1 MREVTVAEI
10 TAAIERLFIDAN
22 FELAEAVTER
32 LECAAEDEASS
43 TGRAVLRELIENARI
58 ARDERVPMCQDT
70 GLAVVFVEI
79 GQDVHLTGGSLSAAV
94 AEGVRR
100 AYRNG
105 FLRKSCCDPFTR
117 ENTGDNT
124 PPVIHASLVSG
135 ERIRIVAMPK
145 GGGSENCS
153 EVRMLAPSQGMTGVK
168 AFVVDVVRRGGPNPC
183 PPIIVGVGVGGNFE
197 TCALL
202 SKEALM
208 VPLGERNVDP
218 RLAAFESEILR
229 EINELG
235 IGPGGYGGRVT
246 ALDVHVKMLPCHIAS
261 LPVAVNIQC
270 HAHRI
275 REMIL

>member
-105 FLRKSCCDPFTR
+105 FFEEVLLRSLYEREYGGQYAACHTR
-117 ENTGDNT
+117 VPCLRREDKNRGNAEGRRERELQRSEDACA
-124 PPVIHASLVSG
+124 VARHDRGKGLRGRRG
-135 ERIRIVAMPK
+135 EEGRAQPLPAYHSR
-145 GGGSENCS
+145 G
-153 EVRMLAPSQGMTGVK
+153 
-168 AFVVDVVRRGGPNPC
+168 RRGG
-183 PPIIVGVGVGGNFE
+183 
-197 TCALL
+197 
-202 SKEALM
+202 
-208 VPLGERNVDP
+208 
-218 RLAAFESEILR
+218 
-229 EINELG
+229 
-235 IGPGGYGGRVT
+235 
-246 ALDVHVKMLPCHIAS
+246 
-261 LPVAVNIQC
+261 
-270 HAHRI
+270 
-275 REMIL
+275 